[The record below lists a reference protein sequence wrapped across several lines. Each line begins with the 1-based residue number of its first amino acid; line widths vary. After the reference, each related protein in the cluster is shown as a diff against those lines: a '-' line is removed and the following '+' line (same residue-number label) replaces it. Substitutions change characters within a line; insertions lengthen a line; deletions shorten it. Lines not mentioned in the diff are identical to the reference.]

1 MNREVINPQELPAVN
16 STYSQAIK
24 ANGMI
29 FVAGQIGLDPAT
41 GKLISSDIAEQAR
54 QAIENTAVILKAAG
68 SSLANVV
75 STTLYLTEFDQ
86 AKAQVHAGAVMSGM
100 ARQDPP
106 ETLGRACE
114 LTFVLQGYAKSDQG
128 VRVARHDR
136 ENARELNLRAR
147 RVGAINVNGSQGQ
160 R

>member
-29 FVAGQIGLDPAT
+29 FVAGQIGLGPAT
-41 GKLISSDIAEQAR
+41 GKLVSSDIAEQAR
-54 QAIENTAVILKAAG
+54 QAIENTAMILKAAG

-86 AKAQVHAGAVMSGM
+86 
-100 ARQDPP
+100 
-106 ETLGRACE
+106 LGRVN
-114 LTFVLQGYAKSDQG
+114 TVYAEYFPQ
-128 VRVARHDR
+128 
-136 ENARELNLRAR
+136 
-147 RVGAINVNGSQGQ
+147 
-160 R
+160 